1 MPSAPQPGEPFRR
14 ASVPR
19 TRTPPPSCSRSAV
32 CRSPSAASTRS
43 SDVDLEVRE
52 GELVG
57 LIGPNGAG
65 KTTLIDAVTGFVP
78 FTGSVSLDGED
89 IGALPAYQRARRGL
103 ARTWQNTDLF
113 DDLEVGENVAVAG
126 GQADRTL
133 GWSVSTGQPRRCPT
147 SSRRD
152 SASSWASPARSPAGR
167 GCCAWTSPPPD
178 STRARARN
186 SASRCAPSPTRGQS
200 TLLIDHDMGLVLG
213 ICDRVVVLEFGR
225 VIADGPPEIVRQDE
239 RVIAAYLGGGAGGV
253 QIKETTR

>member
-1 MPSAPQPGEPFRR
+1 M
-14 ASVPR
+14 
-19 TRTPPPSCSRSAV
+19 
-32 CRSPSAASTRS
+32 
-43 SDVDLEVRE
+43 
-52 GELVG
+52 
-57 LIGPNGAG
+57 
-65 KTTLIDAVTGFVP
+65 P

-133 GWSVSTGQPRRCPT
+133 GLVGLDWATEAMPDQLSEGQRKLV
-147 SSRRD
+147 
-152 SASSWASPARSPAGR
+152 GV
-167 GCCAWTSPPPD
+167 
-178 STRARARN
+178 ARALAGGPRLLCLDEP
-186 SASRCAPSPTRGQS
+186 AAGLDTRESEELGLALRDLADTGQS